1 MSDPNIV
8 GGCLCGAVRYTAT
21 ADPAAVALCHCQ
33 DCQKQSGAP
42 FSYNVLIETDS
53 LQIEGDLKTYGTT
66 GTGTGLPRE
75 RKFCGVCGSPILT
88 TLEEMP
94 GMAAI
99 KAGTLDDPSWL
110 EPELE
115 LWVDRRH
122 SWVAASEERGEF
134 ATDLPT

>member
-21 ADPAAVALCHCQ
+21 ADPAAVALCHCK
-33 DCQKQSGAP
+33 DCQRQSGAP
-42 FSYNVLIETDS
+42 FSLNVLIEDAS
-53 LQIEGDLKTYGTT
+53 LVIEGDVKVYGTT
-66 GTGTGLPRE
+66 GTGTGQPRE
-75 RKFCGVCGSPILT
+75 RKFCGDCGSPILT
-88 TLEEMP
+88 TLAEMP

-115 LWVDRRH
+115 LWVDRRQP
-122 SWVAASEERGEF
+122 WVLGSEDRGEF